1 MEAVWRPGDG
11 GSRARGP
18 SRKGEPYLEYYFG
31 VGKSGVGG
39 GGGQSLRIKCLLFI
53 LPPLPF
59 FCFLNTMFAGSRHQ
73 SEAPTAQLE
82 RSPTQRKATPPP
94 ISTFITRAQDFK
106 PLISVKRRG
115 LSILKLFF
123 MHFVPTES
131 CELTVKFIFLKKKKK
146 QSQSS
151 V

>member
-39 GGGQSLRIKCLLFI
+39 GGGQSLQIKCLPT
-53 LPPLPF
+53 LPFLF
-59 FCFLNTMFAGSRHQ
+59 FCFLNTMFAGSWHQ

-82 RSPTQRKATPPP
+82 RSPTQRKATHPPPP
-94 ISTFITRAQDFK
+94 ISIFITRAQDFK

-115 LSILKLFF
+115 L
-123 MHFVPTES
+123 
-131 CELTVKFIFLKKKKK
+131 FI
-146 QSQSS
+146 
-151 V
+151 